1 MSDTTTTP
9 MADEGLI
16 ERTYTDVWSRTAPKY
31 RVRAVVLLAVNL
43 LLFAG
48 LGCFAYWLR
57 TGIPVAPAVDGYWSM
72 FADTFRPRG
81 DATLANFV
89 VFPIRVD
96 LIPMHAVVVG
106 LLLAALVSIP
116 ILISILYRFPC
127 AIPFILVVCFL
138 AVMPW
143 LAINLIGACILASV
157 RPFRLRFRYA
167 SALIGL
173 LLVLLYFYG
182 ASRQSAMPVELYK
195 PEDRIKFMAPWIL
208 ATLGSC
214 LLMGGVLWC
223 AKLVDYRPG
232 VVAPLLVVCFAV
244 PVVLFER
251 HVGRDALYYQLV
263 EDHYRRQ
270 FFVRG
275 HSEDQDVSDWFERL
289 AYEVWQSKP
298 EPKPPFETVRTLL
311 EFRISIELDAESQR
325 RNVFAEESMALVD
338 ECNWFIRQFP
348 DSDYAPMVL
357 YLKGQTLDMRIDLSA
372 FRERKVIRY
381 YDDFPSPQSEFTWQ
395 RVLHNAPDADIA
407 AMARYKL
414 SVFDAR
420 QGAFSEATGL
430 LQELIDKYA
439 PPTTQPAR
447 RTGGVRTLLD
457 SRSTDA
463 RLKVPV
469 DQTLFDAQQLL
480 SLLQKNDRDPRYGI
494 RPLTGSQPREPRQP
508 GLLQLD
514 PHHPKYRDNLLEIIA
529 AYPHCLL
536 EDNLRLKAALQSP
549 EPAERI
555 AQLEE
560 VIELYPHGDAR
571 PEAHY
576 RLGVAHLDSGNP
588 VRARDQ
594 FDIVIRDYPETLW
607 ADQSRDRLRAMPA
620 VASEGTS

>member
-57 TGIPVAPAVDGYWSM
+57 TGVPLAPAVDGYWSL

-127 AIPFILVVCFL
+127 ALPFILVVCFL

-143 LAINLIGACILASV
+143 LAINLVGACILASV

-208 ATLGSC
+208 ATLASC
-214 LLMGGVLWC
+214 VLMGGVLWC

-232 VVAPLLVVCFAV
+232 VVAPLLVICFAV
-244 PVVLFER
+244 PVVLFEK

-263 EDHYRRQ
+263 EDHFRRQ

-289 AYEVWQSKP
+289 AYEVWQAKP
-298 EPKPPFETVRTLL
+298 EPKPSFEAVRSLL
-311 EFRISIELDAESQR
+311 EFRLSIELDAESQR
-325 RNVFAEESMALVD
+325 RNAFAEESMKLVD
-338 ECNWFIRQFP
+338 ECDWFIRQFP
-348 DSDYAPMVL
+348 DSEYAALVL

-381 YDDFPSPQSEFTWQ
+381 YEDFPSPQSEFTWQ
-395 RVLHNAPDADIA
+395 RVLHNAPYADIA

-414 SVFDAR
+414 GVFAAR
-420 QGAFSEATGL
+420 DGAFPAAIDL
-430 LQELIDKYA
+430 LKELIERYSA
-439 PPTTQPAR
+439 ATTQPAKHAE
-447 RTGGVRTLLD
+447 GMHTLLD
-457 SRSTDA
+457 SRPGDV
-463 RLKVPV
+463 RLKIPV

-480 SLLQKNDRDPRYGI
+480 LLLQKNDRDPRYGR
-494 RPLTGSQPREPRQP
+494 RPLIGSEPHEPRQP
-508 GLLQLD
+508 GLLELD
-514 PHHPKYRDNLLEIIA
+514 PHHPKYRENLLEIIT

-536 EDNLRLKAALQSP
+536 EDNLRLRAALQSL
-549 EPAERI
+549 EPVERI
-555 AQLEE
+555 EQLEE

-576 RLGVAHLDSGNP
+576 RLGVAHLDNGNP
-588 VRARDQ
+588 TRAREQ
-594 FDIVIRDYPETLW
+594 FDIVVHGYPDTLW

-620 VASEGTS
+620 VAAEVSP